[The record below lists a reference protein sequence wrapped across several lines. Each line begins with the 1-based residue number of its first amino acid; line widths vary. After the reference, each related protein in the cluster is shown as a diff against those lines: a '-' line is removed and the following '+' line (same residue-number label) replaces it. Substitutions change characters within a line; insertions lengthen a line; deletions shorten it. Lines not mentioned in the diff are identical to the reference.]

1 MWPSIE
7 PHLKLLPE
15 PPCLCPLRFPAECRV
30 DTRRLYLTGRMMPP
44 SSYLPYA
51 PGAFSESSHEGH
63 TTVLHEASQGALV
76 VKNPPANAED
86 RRGAGLI
93 PGLGRSPRGGH
104 SNPLQYSYL
113 ENPMD
118 RGAWWA
124 TVHRVIKSWI
134 RLKQLSMHSTHS
146 PARGFTVLISQ
157 MTKLRLRGAKSL
169 PQSGGSMC
177 TR

>member
-1 MWPSIE
+1 M
-7 PHLKLLPE
+7 
-15 PPCLCPLRFPAECRV
+15 
-30 DTRRLYLTGRMMPP
+30 DTRRLYLTGRMMPA

-51 PGAFSESSHEGH
+51 PGGFSKSSHEDH
-63 TTVLHEASQGALV
+63 TTVLPGASQVALV
-76 VKNPPANAED
+76 VKNLSASAED
-86 RRGAGLI
+86 RRGVGSIL
-93 PGLGRSPRGGH
+93 GWGRSPGGGNG
-104 SNPLQYSYL
+104 NPFQYSHL

-124 TVHRVIKSWI
+124 TVHRVIKSWT
-134 RLKQLSMHSTHS
+134 RLKQLSMQSTHS
-146 PARGFTVLISQ
+146 PARGFIVLTSQ